1 MLKNLLNLLFP
12 KLCNGCNSLLL
23 KNEAIICSTCRH
35 GLPLTQHHNLK
46 DNYTTKKFY
55 GIIPVEFSASMLFF
69 HKEGIVQNLIHNLKY
84 RKHQEIGTFLGN
96 WYAEDLKEI
105 AKKHDFSE
113 IIPVP
118 LHKKRLEERGYNQIT
133 TFCESL
139 SKKLEIHYNPK
150 LITRFEWEADE
161 PSVIDLLNVLVS
173 DSSCQNRKQVN
184 TNSLDLSLALPK
196 IRFQAV
202 CLFFLDSKKTPN
214 ARSRYTGR
222 FCLDNIKAS
231 FM

>member
-105 AKKHDFSE
+105 AKKHDFYE

-118 LHKKRLEERGYNQIT
+118 LHKKRLQERGYNQVT
-133 TFCESL
+133 TFCEAL
-139 SKKLEIHYNPK
+139 SKNLHINYNDKLLFRNLYSKTQTKKNKEQRNEVTK
-150 LITRFEWEADE
+150 SLFDVTFTEADYDKHFLLVDD
-161 PSVIDLLNVLVS
+161 VITSGATLEACAKALL
-173 DSSCQNRKQVN
+173 
-184 TNSLDLSLALPK
+184 K
-196 IRFQAV
+196 I
-202 CLFFLDSKKTPN
+202 PN
-214 ARSRYTGR
+214 AKISIVTIAYT
-222 FCLDNIKAS
+222 DS
-231 FM
+231 

>member
-84 RKHQEIGTFLGN
+84 RKQQEIGTFLGN

-105 AKKHDFSE
+105 AKKDCKSAVTIRLQHFVKHFRKIFILIITTNYFSE
-113 IIPVP
+113 IYI
-118 LHKKRLEERGYNQIT
+118 LKRKPTRTKNNEMKSQNHFLMLLLLKQIM
-133 TFCESL
+133 
-139 SKKLEIHYNPK
+139 
-150 LITRFEWEADE
+150 
-161 PSVIDLLNVLVS
+161 
-173 DSSCQNRKQVN
+173 
-184 TNSLDLSLALPK
+184 TN
-196 IRFQAV
+196 IF
-202 CLFFLDSKKTPN
+202 
-214 ARSRYTGR
+214 Y
-222 FCLDNIKAS
+222 
-231 FM
+231 